1 MITLNL
7 SRSSGFAH
15 HRAGWG
21 FCLNHMKSIHSDSGL
36 LCDDFIERSFS
47 WNISQYYTGNNF
59 YQLPYKQPWIGFF
72 HNPPNVPEW
81 FDYYNSP
88 HAIINRPI
96 FLESLKYCKGIIVL
110 SDYLKNWL
118 SEYIQLPIISL
129 KHPTEIPKLKWCPDK
144 FIHQQYMPIIQLGYW
159 LRKLFALHR
168 LNIGPDYTKI
178 WLPSGYD
185 YAMSLLD
192 VYNKTNPEYHQTRY
206 KWAGVSMIK
215 FLPTNQFDE
224 LLARS
229 IVFLDMYDS
238 SANNAIIE
246 CIARNTP
253 VVVNKLPAVVEY
265 LGEDYPLYFN
275 TQIEA
280 ESKIKD
286 IELIVEAHE
295 YLKSMNKQFLSGRYF
310 MNQLTQKLSEIL

>member
-1 MITLNL
+1 
-7 SRSSGFAH
+7 
-15 HRAGWG
+15 
-21 FCLNHMKSIHSDSGL
+21 
-36 LCDDFIERSFS
+36 
-47 WNISQYYTGNNF
+47 
-59 YQLPYKQPWIGFF
+59 
-72 HNPPNVPEW
+72 
-81 FDYYNSP
+81 
-88 HAIINRPI
+88 
-96 FLESLKYCKGIIVL
+96 
-110 SDYLKNWL
+110 
-118 SEYIQLPIISL
+118 
-129 KHPTEIPKLKWCPDK
+129 
-144 FIHQQYMPIIQLGYW
+144 MPIIQLGYW

-185 YAMSLLD
+185 YALSLLD

-224 LLARS
+224 LLTRS